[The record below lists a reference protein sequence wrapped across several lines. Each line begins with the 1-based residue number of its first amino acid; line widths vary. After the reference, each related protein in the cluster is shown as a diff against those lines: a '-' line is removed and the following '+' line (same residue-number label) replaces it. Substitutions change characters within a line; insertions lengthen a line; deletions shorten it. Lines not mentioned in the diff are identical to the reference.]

1 MVLLVIVRGVRQGDA
16 PVTSVEVTNE
26 AVNLEKS
33 RSAQAT
39 STAALVGERHTYEQV
54 VVVVVVAIQA
64 EEDAILEVV
73 RNPPV
78 VSIRVVAEVE
88 AGFQDKDNR
97 PEVGEHEYPG
107 ASAQAVVVVCISVV
121 VLPHWP

>member
-1 MVLLVIVRGVRQGDA
+1 
-16 PVTSVEVTNE
+16 VTCVEVTNE

-33 RSAQAT
+33 RSGQAT

-54 VVVVVVAIQA
+54 VVVVAIQ
-64 EEDAILEVV
+64 EGDANLEAV

-88 AGFQDKDNR
+88 AGFQDMDSTQV
-97 PEVGEHEYPG
+97 VGEHGYHG
-107 ASAQAVVVVCISVV
+107 ASAQAGVVVCISVV
-121 VLPHWP
+121 VRLPPWP

>member
-1 MVLLVIVRGVRQGDA
+1 MLLVIVRGVRQGDA

-26 AVNLEKS
+26 AVNLEKL
-33 RSAQAT
+33 RSGQAT

-54 VVVVVVAIQA
+54 VVVVVAIQE
-64 EEDAILEVV
+64 EEDANLEAV

-88 AGFQDKDNR
+88 AGFQDTDSTQV
-97 PEVGEHEYPG
+97 VGEHEYHG
-107 ASAQAVVVVCISVV
+107 ASAEAAVVVCILVV
-121 VLPHWP
+121 VLLPPWP

>member
-1 MVLLVIVRGVRQGDA
+1 M
-16 PVTSVEVTNE
+16 TNE
-26 AVNLEKS
+26 AVNLEKL
-33 RSAQAT
+33 RSGQAT

-54 VVVVVVAIQA
+54 VVVVAIQE

-73 RNPPV
+73 RDPPV

>member
-1 MVLLVIVRGVRQGDA
+1 M
-16 PVTSVEVTNE
+16 TCVEVTNE

-33 RSAQAT
+33 RSGQAT

-54 VVVVVVAIQA
+54 VVVVAIQE

-121 VLPHWP
+121 VLLPPWP

>member
-1 MVLLVIVRGVRQGDA
+1 M
-16 PVTSVEVTNE
+16 TCVEVTNE

-33 RSAQAT
+33 RSGQAT

-54 VVVVVVAIQA
+54 VVVVVVVAIQE
-64 EEDAILEVV
+64 EEDANLEAV

-88 AGFQDKDNR
+88 AGFQDTDSTQV
-97 PEVGEHEYPG
+97 VGEHEYHG

-121 VLPHWP
+121 VRLPPWP

>member
-1 MVLLVIVRGVRQGDA
+1 MICVK
-16 PVTSVEVTNE
+16 VTNE

-33 RSAQAT
+33 RSGQAT

-54 VVVVVVAIQA
+54 VVVDALQE

-78 VSIRVVAEVE
+78 VSIRMVAEFE
-88 AGFQDKDNR
+88 AGFRDTDSTQV
-97 PEVGEHEYPG
+97 VGEHEYRG
-107 ASAQAVVVVCISVV
+107 ASAQAGVVVCISVV
-121 VLPHWP
+121 VRLPPWP

>member
-1 MVLLVIVRGVRQGDA
+1 MLPVIARGVRQGDV
-16 PVTSVEVTNE
+16 PVTCVEVTNE

-33 RSAQAT
+33 RSGQAT

-54 VVVVVVAIQA
+54 VVVVAIQE

-73 RNPPV
+73 RDPPV

-107 ASAQAVVVVCISVV
+107 ASAHAVVVVCISVV
-121 VLPHWP
+121 VRLPPWP

>member
-1 MVLLVIVRGVRQGDA
+1 MLPVIARGVRQGDV
-16 PVTSVEVTNE
+16 PVICVEVTNE

-33 RSAQAT
+33 RSGQTT

-54 VVVVVVAIQA
+54 VVVVAIQE

>member
-1 MVLLVIVRGVRQGDA
+1 M
-16 PVTSVEVTNE
+16 TNE
-26 AVNLEKS
+26 AVNLEKL
-33 RSAQAT
+33 RSGQAT

-54 VVVVVVAIQA
+54 VVVVAIQE

-88 AGFQDKDNR
+88 AGFQDTDSTQV
-97 PEVGEHEYPG
+97 VGEHEYHG
-107 ASAQAVVVVCISVV
+107 ASAEAAVVVCILVV
-121 VLPHWP
+121 VLLPPWP